1 MTDKVENNS
10 SFNVKA
16 KEQQIKEIVQK
27 AIEEKL
33 HDSFNNGI
41 MAGWDAAWITV
52 YDNVKNM
59 TSAKKIKEYIELKMD
74 ENKNRVKN
82 KVDK

>member
-1 MTDKVENNS
+1 MTDKVENNT
-10 SFNVKA
+10 SFKA
-16 KEQQIKEIVQK
+16 EMKEQQIKEIVQK

-33 HDSFNNGI
+33 HESFNNGI
-41 MAGWDAAWITV
+41 MAGWEAAWITV

>member
-1 MTDKVENNS
+1 MADKVENGV
-10 SFNVKA
+10 SFDVEM

-74 ENKNRVKN
+74 ENKNRIKN
-82 KVDK
+82 KVGK

>member
-1 MTDKVENNS
+1 MTDKVENGVSYDVEMN
-10 SFNVKA
+10 
-16 KEQQIKEIVQK
+16 EQQIKEIVQK

-41 MAGWDAAWITV
+41 MAGWEAAWITV

-82 KVDK
+82 KVGK

>member
-1 MTDKVENNS
+1 MTDKVENS
-10 SFNVKA
+10 VSLEIEA
-16 KEQQIKEIVQK
+16 QEQQIKEIVQK

-59 TSAKKIKEYIELKMD
+59 TSAKKIKKYIELKMD

>member
-1 MTDKVENNS
+1 
-10 SFNVKA
+10 
-16 KEQQIKEIVQK
+16 
-27 AIEEKL
+27 
-33 HDSFNNGI
+33 
-41 MAGWDAAWITV
+41 MAGWDVAWITV

-59 TSAKKIKEYIELKMD
+59 TSAKKIKEYIETKMD

>member
-1 MTDKVENNS
+1 MINKVENSVSKEIEAN
-10 SFNVKA
+10 
-16 KEQQIKEIVQK
+16 EQQIKEIVQK

-33 HDSFNNGI
+33 HESFNNGI

>member
-1 MTDKVENNS
+1 MTDKVENGVSYDVEMN
-10 SFNVKA
+10 
-16 KEQQIKEIVQK
+16 EQQIKEIVQK

-41 MAGWDAAWITV
+41 MAGWDSAWITV

-59 TSAKKIKEYIELKMD
+59 TSAKKIKEYIEFKMD

>member
-1 MTDKVENNS
+1 MTDKVENS
-10 SFNVKA
+10 VSKEIEA
-16 KEQQIKEIVQK
+16 QEQQIKEIVQK

-41 MAGWDAAWITV
+41 MAGWEAAWITV
-52 YDNVKNM
+52 HENVKNM
-59 TSAKKIKEYIELKMD
+59 TSAKKIKEYIEFKMD

>member
-1 MTDKVENNS
+1 MTDKVENGV
-10 SFNVKA
+10 SFDVEMN
-16 KEQQIKEIVQK
+16 EQQIKEIVQK

-59 TSAKKIKEYIELKMD
+59 TSAKKIKEYIEI
-74 ENKNRVKN
+74 
-82 KVDK
+82 

>member
-1 MTDKVENNS
+1 MTDKVENS
-10 SFNVKA
+10 VSKEIEVD
-16 KEQQIKEIVQK
+16 EQQIKEIVQK

>member
-1 MTDKVENNS
+1 MTDKVENSVNHEIE
-10 SFNVKA
+10 A
-16 KEQQIKEIVQK
+16 EEQMVKEIIKK

-41 MAGWDAAWITV
+41 MAGWDAAWIV
-52 YDNVKNM
+52 VHDNVKNM

>member
-1 MTDKVENNS
+1 MTDKVENGV
-10 SFNVKA
+10 SFDVEMN
-16 KEQQIKEIVQK
+16 EQQIKEIVQK

-52 YDNVKNM
+52 HDNVKNM
-59 TSAKKIKEYIELKMD
+59 TSAKKIKEYIETKME
-74 ENKNRVKN
+74 ENKNRVK
-82 KVDK
+82 K

>member
-1 MTDKVENNS
+1 MTDKVENGV
-10 SFNVKA
+10 SFDVEMN
-16 KEQQIKEIVQK
+16 EQQIKEIVQK
-27 AIEEKL
+27 AIEENL

-52 YDNVKNM
+52 HDNVKNI

-74 ENKNRVKN
+74 ENKNRVK
-82 KVDK
+82 K